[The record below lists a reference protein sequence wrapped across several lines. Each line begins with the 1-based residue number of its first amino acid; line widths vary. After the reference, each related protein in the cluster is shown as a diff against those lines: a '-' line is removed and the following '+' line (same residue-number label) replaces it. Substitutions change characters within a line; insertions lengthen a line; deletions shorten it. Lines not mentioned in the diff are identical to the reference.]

1 MHTKWDSVQVG
12 EVLGDRGDVAYISM
26 LRDPVELFRSM
37 WDYLPQKAGGAKS
50 LEEFAMALAANNL
63 KVSVSQLDRHLC
75 IRIMTY
81 GAILKSN

>member
-1 MHTKWDSVQVG
+1 
-12 EVLGDRGDVAYISM
+12 M

-63 KVSVSQLDRHLC
+63 KVSVSQLNRHLC

-81 GAILKSN
+81 GATRELPGVALGHCAI